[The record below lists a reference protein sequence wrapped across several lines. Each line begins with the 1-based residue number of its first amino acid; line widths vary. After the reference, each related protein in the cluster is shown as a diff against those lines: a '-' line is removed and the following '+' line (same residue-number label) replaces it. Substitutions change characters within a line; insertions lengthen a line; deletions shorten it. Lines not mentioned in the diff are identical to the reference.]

1 MLFSHGNS
9 SYSHCKELEPTVL
22 ASEGHRMHPLVFCG
36 HPTPANTD
44 ISTIFLSFAIML
56 DTHLKKKSLSPGQK
70 DQVLGGGGQCAEM
83 LESGHG
89 IGQKQL
95 CFAHT
100 INLLPHGPLK
110 DIR

>member
-56 DTHLKKKSLSPGQK
+56 DTHLKKNRSLLVRRTRSWVVVANVQR
-70 DQVLGGGGQCAEM
+70 C
-83 LESGHG
+83 
-89 IGQKQL
+89 
-95 CFAHT
+95 
-100 INLLPHGPLK
+100 
-110 DIR
+110 